1 MSRLLIVDDNANSLE
16 LIAQAITARLDHTVE
31 LVSNV
36 DAVTPELCATG
47 FDLALVDLSFRGSWQ
62 SGLDVLVELAER
74 SPSTRLV
81 LFTQGDDSVAELMRV
96 AWEALPL
103 ASAVSKS
110 LPLGLLLET
119 IRRVL
124 TDGASPPD
132 PVLQP
137 LLPAVRSPWRSAEAY
152 RRLVHHAG
160 HAKLWRALIDAGA
173 DPSYEELHRLSGLKV
188 NTLRNYREQL
198 VPELALHGMANPTM
212 REMQAFA
219 LRCRPLLSPFLSR
232 AGTDGSDA

>member
-1 MSRLLIVDDNANSLE
+1 MSRLAIIDDNATSLE
-16 LIAQAITARLDHTVE
+16 LIAQAITARLGHDVE
-31 LVSNV
+31 LVT
-36 DAVTPELCATG
+36 DADDVTFAFCAMG
-47 FDLALVDLSFRGSWQ
+47 FDLALVDLSFRGSQQ
-62 SGLDVLVELAER
+62 SGLDVLVRLAER

-81 LFTQGDDSVAELMRV
+81 LFTQGDDSVAELMRI

-103 ASAVSKS
+103 ASAISKS
-110 LPLGLLLET
+110 FPLGLLLET
-119 IRRVL
+119 ISRVL
-124 TDGASPPD
+124 ADGSSPPD

-137 LLPAVRSPWRSAEAY
+137 LLPAVRSPWRSADAY

-198 VPELALHGMANPTM
+198 LPELALHGMANPTM

-219 LRCRPLLSPFLSR
+219 LRCRPLLSPYVSR
-232 AGTDGSDA
+232 PSSDEADP